1 MRSAPAVTGKSTM
14 TGRSAVTGKSGMTTK
29 TTTTI
34 DNSTMT
40 GKPGMTTKPAT
51 IGNPT
56 PVKSTIGKSAIPKT
70 TVHITAI
77 GEGTPPIS
85 GLGPTATII
94 PLAKPAIVKT
104 AAVKVPRIP
113 SFKKRPVVGIVIVI
127 PVVTVPGRI
136 VIIRISGELV
146 FIGNRAG
153 GVGISIWIL
162 VHGRRR
168 HIYRPHRDGKTNMR
182 IHVYLRVAP
191 DGNQAGPDDGRKC
204 K

>member
-14 TGRSAVTGKSGMTTK
+14 AGRSGMTAK
-29 TTTTI
+29 TTTI
-34 DNSTMT
+34 DNPTMT
-40 GKPGMTTKPAT
+40 GKPTVTAKPAT
-51 IGNPT
+51 IGNST

-77 GEGTPPIS
+77 GESTPPIS

-94 PLAKPAIVKT
+94 PLSKPTIVKT
-104 AAVKVPRIP
+104 AAVKVARIP

-136 VIIRISGELV
+136 VIISISGELV

-153 GVGISIWIL
+153 SVGISIWIL
-162 VHGRRR
+162 VHRRRR
-168 HIYRPHRDGKTNMR
+168 HIYRPYRDGKTNMR
-182 IHVYLRVAP
+182 IHVYLRVTL
-191 DGNQAGPDDGRKC
+191 DGNKAGPDDSRKC